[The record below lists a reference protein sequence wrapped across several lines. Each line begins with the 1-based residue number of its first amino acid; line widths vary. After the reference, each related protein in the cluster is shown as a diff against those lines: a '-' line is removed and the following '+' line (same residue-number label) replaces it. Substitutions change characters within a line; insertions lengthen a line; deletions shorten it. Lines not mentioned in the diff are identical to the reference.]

1 VRDRYPYITKR
12 IPHLECRACVAL
24 PRKSRWCACGR
35 YVHYLP
41 TVHPKC
47 PHEVQDF
54 NFQPLSYTAVS
65 THTHPAYIIVISC
78 VKLKACMYMC
88 THQDFRSSGFQ
99 FPAIKLHSCIYAH
112 TSSVHHSNILCQIE
126 GMYVHVYTPQVTH
139 ASLSS
144 AAPVDTCGQ
153 YVYL

>member
-1 VRDRYPYITKR
+1 MRDRYPYITKR

-88 THQDFRSSGFQ
+88 THHKSLTRRSPLLHLLTHVGSMSTCDAS
-99 FPAIKLHSCIYAH
+99 PTVKVVSCVLPHTNTLVKLNVCMYTHI
-112 TSSVHHSNILCQIE
+112 SVKWQ
-126 GMYVHVYTPQVTH
+126 PTH
-139 ASLSS
+139 
-144 AAPVDTCGQ
+144 
-153 YVYL
+153 